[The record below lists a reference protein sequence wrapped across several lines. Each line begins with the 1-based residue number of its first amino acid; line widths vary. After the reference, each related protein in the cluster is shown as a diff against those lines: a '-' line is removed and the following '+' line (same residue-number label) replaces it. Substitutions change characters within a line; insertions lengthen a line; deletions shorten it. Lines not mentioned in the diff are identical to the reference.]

1 MSKRTL
7 GVLVLLGVVTFYTF
21 GTGFAFF
28 FRFLYVLLLLG
39 VIGLAWAWLN
49 LRGIELQ
56 LTRIASRGRVG
67 DYVEGRIRIVNR
79 NRLPKSWLEVTE
91 YTDLPGY
98 STGRGVAM
106 VGKQSRTWRT
116 DTYLSKRGHFNV
128 GQVEVTSQDPLGI
141 FHLKRRFLDPVPFIV
156 FPAVEPLP
164 DMDIRFAH
172 LPSDSRKTRRVS
184 QITTDVSSVRE
195 YNPGDSFRRIHWPY
209 TAKMNTLMVKEFDLG
224 LSADA
229 WVVVDMQRSSHW
241 AGDDEVNNT
250 EELSVTIA
258 ASLISRL
265 VELSMPV
272 GLAAN
277 GDGSYVFRPDTSP
290 EHQGRL
296 LEALAEVR
304 ATGTTSLERF
314 LYDLRSQMSRFNTL
328 TVITPST
335 RSEWI
340 PALNNI
346 RRQGVNVGVVL
357 IDPRDFG
364 GATNPEFLVDIL
376 FANDIATYTVRKGQS
391 LNEALRFPVDR
402 PENYLGQVPQPTARE
417 STA

>member
-7 GVLVLLGVVTFYTF
+7 GILVLLFVITFYTF

-28 FRFLYVLLLLG
+28 FRFLYALLLLG
-39 VIGLAWAWLN
+39 TIGLTWAWLN
-49 LRGIELQ
+49 LRGMELQ
-56 LTRIASRGRVG
+56 LTRISSRGQVG
-67 DYVEGRIRIVNR
+67 EYLEGRIRVINK
-79 NRLPKSWLEVTE
+79 NKLPKSWLEVVE
-91 YTDLPGY
+91 FTDLPGY

-106 VGKQSRTWRT
+106 VGDQSRTWRT
-116 DTYLSKRGHFNV
+116 DTYLSKRGKFNV
-128 GQVEVTSQDPLGI
+128 GQVEVTSQDPLGV

-164 DMDIRFAH
+164 DLDLRFSH
-172 LPSDSRKTRRVS
+172 LPSDSRTTRPVH
-184 QITTDVSSVRE
+184 QITTDVSAIRE

-209 TAKMNTLMVKEFDLG
+209 TAKMNKLMVKEFDLG

-229 WVVVDMQRSSHW
+229 WVVVDMQRTSHW
-241 AGDDEVNNT
+241 AQDDEVNNT

-265 VELSMPV
+265 VDLSMPV

-277 GDGSYVFRPDTSP
+277 GDNSYIFRPDTSP

-296 LEALAEVR
+296 LEALAEVQ

-314 LYDLRSQMSRFNTL
+314 LYDLRVQMSRFNTL

-335 RSEWI
+335 RTEWI
-340 PALNNI
+340 PALNSI
-346 RRQGVNVGVVL
+346 RRQGVNVAVVL
-357 IDPRDFG
+357 IDARDFG
-364 GATNPEFLVDIL
+364 GTTNPEFLVDIL
-376 FANDIATYTVRKGQS
+376 FANDIATYTVKKDQA
-391 LNEALRFPVDR
+391 LNEALSFPVDH
-402 PENYLGQVPQPTARE
+402 PENYMGQMPQTSTQETTA
-417 STA
+417 